1 MRELHKK
8 IQQKIKQK
16 YILLLFN
23 IDEQIILKF
32 LYIRLIHNSP
42 QTIDNTIIK
51 KKKKQW
57 HNMLLAAHFLNKQQW
72 QNKGLQNVQP
82 FENKEQ
88 NCISL
93 I

>member
-1 MRELHKK
+1 LRELHKK
-8 IQQKIKQK
+8 IQQTIKQK

-51 KKKKQW
+51 KKK
-57 HNMLLAAHFLNKQQW
+57 MT
-72 QNKGLQNVQP
+72 
-82 FENKEQ
+82 
-88 NCISL
+88 
-93 I
+93 

>member
-23 IDEQIILKF
+23 IDEQIILKL

-51 KKKKQW
+51 KKKT
-57 HNMLLAAHFLNKQQW
+57 MT
-72 QNKGLQNVQP
+72 
-82 FENKEQ
+82 
-88 NCISL
+88 
-93 I
+93 